1 MGHPRISLQASLF
14 GALLM
19 PLAFLV
25 GVRWGAT
32 GLAFAWLRGV
42 PAGAAVRFRQ
52 ARRRARHRRAP
63 ALGLALAPGLRASAA
78 MALPVVALGHALADW
93 QPWARLAAQVA
104 TGGLT
109 YAAVL
114 FVASRATLDE
124 LVLLRRPP
132 PARGAARRVSR
143 LARSPERGRMAQPRV
158 TESSRRRESRT

>member
-1 MGHPRISLQASLF
+1 MSPLVAILALAMPAITLHILFAPAVNAVGHPRISLQASLF

-19 PLAFLV
+19 PLAFLA
-25 GVRWGAT
+25 GVRWGAM
-32 GLAFAWLRGV
+32 GLAFAWVGV
-42 PAGAAVRFRQ
+42 FPAVPLFAFVRAKGVLGID
-52 ARRRARHRRAP
+52 ARRLA
-63 ALGLALAPGLRASAA
+63 LALAPGLGASAA

-124 LVLLRRPP
+124 LVLLVVRRRPE
-132 PARGAARRVSR
+132 VQ
-143 LARSPERGRMAQPRV
+143 LAE
-158 TESSRRRESRT
+158 